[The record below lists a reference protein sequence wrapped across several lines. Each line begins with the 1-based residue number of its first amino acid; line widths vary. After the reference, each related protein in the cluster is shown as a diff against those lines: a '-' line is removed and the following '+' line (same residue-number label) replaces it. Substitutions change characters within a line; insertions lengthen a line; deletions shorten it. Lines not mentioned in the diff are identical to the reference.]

1 MTLDRGIAAIFLVI
15 CIVYGYTAFVT
26 MQDELLPFEM
36 NMAFLP
42 NTMPKVLSVVG
53 AIVALVILVTSGSG
67 GDTTGQLD
75 FSKLKWPHIAQAVGL
90 LVAMV
95 AYALLLRPLGFIAST
110 SLFLICSSVLLGE
123 RKFQVL
129 IPVALIAAFAIW
141 FLVERLLDIVLKPW
155 PWFISA

>member
-1 MTLDRGIAAIFLVI
+1 M
-15 CIVYGYTAFVT
+15 
-26 MQDELLPFEM
+26 
-36 NMAFLP
+36 
-42 NTMPKVLSVVG
+42 
-53 AIVALVILVTSGSG
+53 ILVTSGSG
-67 GDTTGQLD
+67 SDTTGQLD